1 MNLMDKAELAA
12 TAVMCFIIGLSI
24 TMTFIWR
31 RRLFRA
37 TYLMQKATEHAAE
50 DAALAD
56 WARRT
61 TLTITRADAM
71 IETYTVEQLHEVFPA
86 QRTWTSPVAVTVWT
100 RSPHTLSIF
109 AENKRG

>member
-12 TAVMCFIIGLSI
+12 TAVMCFIIGMSI

-31 RRLFRA
+31 RRLYRA
-37 TYLMQKATEHAAE
+37 TDTMMQAVEHAAE
-50 DAALAD
+50 DAMLAD

-61 TLTITRADAM
+61 TLTVTRADAM
-71 IETYTVEQLHEVFPA
+71 IETYTVEQLREVFPS

-109 AENKRG
+109 AGEKSG

>member
-1 MNLMDKAELAA
+1 MNLMDIVEMVSAA
-12 TAVMCFIIGLSI
+12 LMCLVILISV
-24 TMTFIWR
+24 TMLIIWR
-31 RRLFRA
+31 RRLYRA
-37 TYLMQKATEHAAE
+37 TDTMMQAVEHAAE
-50 DAALAD
+50 DAMLAD

-61 TLTITRADAM
+61 TLTVTRADAM
-71 IETYTVEQLHEVFPA
+71 IETYTVEQLHEAFPS